1 MRCKQCGREFRPF
14 STTIR
19 EDGTINVA
27 GKEFCSF
34 QCCQAWTEA
43 HEGWS
48 EGHQNHVTH
57 AARPFKVPRPKK
69 RKPPSVDPKE
79 WETILKSCEKYF
91 YRHDMG
97 RVAIGRMFGLSSA
110 MVSLILAR
118 KWKPRVKDSGC
129 YMKFKDFYDSG
140 RYRK

>member
-1 MRCKQCGREFRPF
+1 MRCKQCGKEFIPEI
-14 STTIR
+14 TTIR
-19 EDGTINVA
+19 PDGSINVA

-43 HEGWS
+43 HEG
-48 EGHQNHVTH
+48 
-57 AARPFKVPRPKK
+57 PKK
-69 RKPPSVDPKE
+69 PKPPSVDPKE

-97 RVAIGRMFGLSSA
+97 PVAIGRMFGLTSA

-118 KWKPRVKDSGC
+118 KWKPRVKDSGS
-129 YMKFKDFYDSG
+129 YIRLKEFYTSG
-140 RYRK
+140 RYKE

>member
-1 MRCKQCGREFRPF
+1 MRCKNCGGEFMPCTTKERP
-14 STTIR
+14 
-19 EDGTINVA
+19 DGSINVA

-69 RKPPSVDPKE
+69 PKPPSVDPKE

-91 YRHDMG
+91 YWHDMG
-97 RVAIGRMFGLSSA
+97 PVAVGRMFGLSSA
-110 MVSLILAR
+110 LVSLILAR
-118 KWKPRVKDSGC
+118 KWKPRVKDSGS
-129 YMKFKDFYDSG
+129 YIRLKEFYTSG
-140 RYRK
+140 RYKE